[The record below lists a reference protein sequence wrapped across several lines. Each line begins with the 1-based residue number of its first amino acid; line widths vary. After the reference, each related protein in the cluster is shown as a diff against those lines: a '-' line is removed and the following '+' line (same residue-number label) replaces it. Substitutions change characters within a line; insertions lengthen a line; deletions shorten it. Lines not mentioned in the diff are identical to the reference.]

1 MPYETLLTSLEDGV
15 MTVTLNRPDKLNAFN
30 TVMSKELIDFFQ
42 RVNAMDEVRAI
53 VVTGAGR
60 AFCAG
65 ADISGGSG
73 AFQVWNDGSKPQ
85 KREARDSITL
95 AIFNCLKP
103 IVAAINGAAVGVGIT
118 MCLPMDVRLMS
129 SAARIGFVF
138 NKRGM
143 AMEAGSCWFLPRLV
157 GMQQAQEWV
166 MTAELFGA
174 EEALK
179 GGLVRSVHAPEELL
193 PAAQALARKFAA
205 STSSAVAAAVNRRL
219 MWSMLGA
226 QDPLDAVT
234 LDLQCVGYSP
244 PAPTRRK
251 ASSRSSRSDIDVLRS
266 GPQGHR
272 RRSDPV
278 RSSRTH
284 VAAKA
289 SSRSSRSGAAFPLK
303 PSKDMPP
310 FGPWEYHAD
319 CATESRARSV
329 HDRRPCQL

>member
-1 MPYETLLTSLEDGV
+1 MAYETLLTELADGV

-30 TVMSKELIDFFQ
+30 TVMSRELIDFFHG
-42 RVNAMDEVRAI
+42 VNQQDEVRAI

-73 AFQVWNDGSKPQ
+73 AFQVWNDGSKPV
-85 KREARDSITL
+85 KRDPKESITL

-118 MCLPMDVRLMS
+118 MCLPMDIRMIS
-129 SAARIGFVF
+129 TAGRIGFVF

-143 AMEAGSCWFLPRLV
+143 AMEAGSSWFLPRLV

-174 EEALK
+174 EEALR

-205 STSSAVAAAVNRRL
+205 SSSSSVAAAVNRRL
-219 MWSMLGA
+219 MWTMLGA

-234 LDLQCVGYSP
+234 LDLQCVGYLAASADAQEGIKSFFEKRP
-244 PAPTRRK
+244 P
-251 ASSRSSRSDIDVLRS
+251 
-266 GPQGHR
+266 
-272 RRSDPV
+272 
-278 RSSRTH
+278 
-284 VAAKA
+284 
-289 SSRSSRSGAAFPLK
+289 AFPLK

-310 FGPWEYHAD
+310 FGPWA
-319 CATESRARSV
+319 
-329 HDRRPCQL
+329 

>member
-1 MPYETLLTSLEDGV
+1 MTYETLLTELTDGV

-30 TVMSKELIDFFQ
+30 TVMSRELIDFFHG
-42 RVNAMDEVRAI
+42 VNAMDDVRAV

-65 ADISGGSG
+65 ADISAGSG

-85 KREARDSITL
+85 KRDPRESITL

-118 MCLPMDVRLMS
+118 MCLPMDIRMMS

-174 EEALK
+174 DEALK
-179 GGLVRSVHAPEELL
+179 AGLVRSVHAPEELL

-205 STSSAVAAAVNRRL
+205 TSSSSVAAAVNRRL
-219 MWSMLGA
+219 MWSMWGS

-234 LDLQCVGYSP
+234 LDLQCVGYLAASADAQEGIKSFFEKRP
-244 PAPTRRK
+244 P
-251 ASSRSSRSDIDVLRS
+251 I
-266 GPQGHR
+266 
-272 RRSDPV
+272 
-278 RSSRTH
+278 
-284 VAAKA
+284 
-289 SSRSSRSGAAFPLK
+289 FPLK

-310 FGPWEYHAD
+310 FGPWAE
-319 CATESRARSV
+319 V
-329 HDRRPCQL
+329 

>member
-1 MPYETLLTSLEDGV
+1 MAYETLLTELKDGV

-30 TVMSKELIDFFQ
+30 PAMSRDLIQFFTS
-42 RVNAMDEVRAI
+42 VNKMDDVRAI
-53 VVTGAGR
+53 VITGAGR

-65 ADISGGSG
+65 ADISGGSD
-73 AFQVWNDGSKPQ
+73 AFKVWNDGSKPVPQ
-85 KREARDSITL
+85 RKADESITL
-95 AIFNCLKP
+95 AIYNCLKP

-205 STSSAVAAAVNRRL
+205 SNSSSVAAAVNRRL
-219 MWSMLGA
+219 MWSMWGK

-234 LDLQCVGYSP
+234 LDLQCVGYMAASGD
-244 PAPTRRK
+244 AQEGIKSFFEKRQPT
-251 ASSRSSRSDIDVLRS
+251 
-266 GPQGHR
+266 
-272 RRSDPV
+272 
-278 RSSRTH
+278 
-284 VAAKA
+284 
-289 SSRSSRSGAAFPLK
+289 FPLK

-310 FGPWEYHAD
+310 FGPW
-319 CATESRARSV
+319 TK
-329 HDRRPCQL
+329 

>member
-1 MPYETLLTSLEDGV
+1 MAYETLLTQLEDGV

-30 TVMSKELIDFFQ
+30 TAMSRELIDFFHG
-42 RVNAMDEVRAI
+42 VNAMDEVRAI

-73 AFQVWNDGSKPQ
+73 AFQVWNDGSKPV
-85 KREARDSITL
+85 KRDPRESITL

-118 MCLPMDVRLMS
+118 MCLPMDIRMIS
-129 SAARIGFVF
+129 TAGRIGFVF

-143 AMEAGSCWFLPRLV
+143 AMEAGSSWFLPRLV

-174 EEALK
+174 DEALR
-179 GGLVRSVHAPEELL
+179 GGLVRSVHAPDELL

-205 STSSAVAAAVNRRL
+205 STSSSVAAAVNRRL
-219 MWSMLGA
+219 MWNMMGA

-234 LDLQCVGYSP
+234 LDVACVGYLAAGADAQEGIKSFFEKRP
-244 PAPTRRK
+244 P
-251 ASSRSSRSDIDVLRS
+251 
-266 GPQGHR
+266 
-272 RRSDPV
+272 
-278 RSSRTH
+278 
-284 VAAKA
+284 
-289 SSRSSRSGAAFPLK
+289 AFPLK

-310 FGPWEYHAD
+310 FGPWAE
-319 CATESRARSV
+319 EQ
-329 HDRRPCQL
+329 P

>member
-1 MPYETLLTSLEDGV
+1 MEHETLLTDLAEGV

-30 TVMSKELIDFFQ
+30 PAMSRDLIDFFT

-73 AFQVWNDGSKPQ
+73 AFKVWNDGEKPKQ
-85 KREARDSITL
+85 REAGDSITL

-118 MCLPMDVRLMS
+118 MCLPMDIRMIS
-129 SAARIGFVF
+129 SAGKIGFVF

-157 GMQQAQEWV
+157 GMQRAQEWV

-174 EEALK
+174 DEALR
-179 GGLVRSVHAPEELL
+179 GGLVRSIHAPEELV

-205 STSSAVAAAVNRRL
+205 SSSSAVAAAVNRRL

-234 LDLQCVGYSP
+234 LDLQCVGYMAASGDAQEGIKSFIEKR
-244 PAPTRRK
+244 AP
-251 ASSRSSRSDIDVLRS
+251 
-266 GPQGHR
+266 Q
-272 RRSDPV
+272 
-278 RSSRTH
+278 
-284 VAAKA
+284 
-289 SSRSSRSGAAFPLK
+289 FPLK
-303 PSKDMPP
+303 PSRDMPP
-310 FGPWEYHAD
+310 FGPWM
-319 CATESRARSV
+319 R
-329 HDRRPCQL
+329 

>member
-1 MPYETLLTSLEDGV
+1 MTYETLLMELSDG
-15 MTVTLNRPDKLNAFN
+15 MITVTLNRPDKLNAFN
-30 TVMSKELIDFFQ
+30 QAMSRDLIGFFTA
-42 RVNAMDEVRAI
+42 VNSMDEVRAI

-65 ADISGGSG
+65 ADISGGSA
-73 AFQVWNDGSKPQ
+73 AFTVWNDGAAPV
-85 KREARDSITL
+85 KRDPKDSITL
-95 AIFNCLKP
+95 AILNCLKP

-118 MCLPMDVRLMS
+118 MCLPMDIRMMS
-129 SAARIGFVF
+129 STARIGFVF

-193 PAAQALARKFAA
+193 PAAQTLARKFAA
-205 STSSAVAAAVNRRL
+205 KSSSSVAAAVNRRL

-234 LDLQCVGYSP
+234 LDVACVGYLAASADAQEGIKSFFEKR
-244 PAPTRRK
+244 AP
-251 ASSRSSRSDIDVLRS
+251 D
-266 GPQGHR
+266 
-272 RRSDPV
+272 
-278 RSSRTH
+278 
-284 VAAKA
+284 
-289 SSRSSRSGAAFPLK
+289 FPLK

-310 FGPWEYHAD
+310 FGPW
-319 CATESRARSV
+319 T
-329 HDRRPCQL
+329 

>member
-1 MPYETLLTSLEDGV
+1 MPYETLLTQLQDGV

-30 TVMSKELIDFFQ
+30 TAMSRELIDFFHA
-42 RVNAMDEVRAI
+42 VNAMDDVRAI

-73 AFQVWNDGSKPQ
+73 AFQVWNDGAAPV
-85 KREARDSITL
+85 KRDPRESITL

-118 MCLPMDVRLMS
+118 MCLPMDIRMMS
-129 SAARIGFVF
+129 TAGRIGLVF

-143 AMEAGSCWFLPRLV
+143 AMEAGSSWFLPRLV

-179 GGLVRSVHAPEELL
+179 GRLVRSIHAPEDLL
-193 PAAQALARKFAA
+193 PAAQALAKKFAA
-205 STSSAVAAAVNRRL
+205 STSSSVAAAVNRRL
-219 MWSMLGA
+219 MWTMMGA

-234 LDLQCVGYSP
+234 LDVACVGY
-244 PAPTRRK
+244 
-251 ASSRSSRSDIDVLRS
+251 L
-266 GPQGHR
+266 
-272 RRSDPV
+272 
-278 RSSRTH
+278 
-284 VAAKA
+284 AAGADAQEGIK
-289 SSRSSRSGAAFPLK
+289 SFFEKRPAAFPLR

-310 FGPWEYHAD
+310 FGPWAQA
-319 CATESRARSV
+319 ATGGAR
-329 HDRRPCQL
+329 

>member
-1 MPYETLLTSLEDGV
+1 MPYETLLTELADGV

-30 TVMSKELIDFFQ
+30 PAMSRDLIDFFTS
-42 RVNAMDEVRAI
+42 VNRMDEVRAI
-53 VVTGAGR
+53 VITGAGR

-73 AFQVWNDGSKPQ
+73 AFTVWNDGNKPQ
-85 KREARDSITL
+85 KREASDSITL
-95 AIFNCLKP
+95 AIYNCLKP

-129 SAARIGFVF
+129 SSARIGFVF

-166 MTAELFGA
+166 ATAELFGA

-179 GGLVRSVHAPEELL
+179 GGLVRSVHAPDELL
-193 PAAQALARKFAA
+193 SAAQALARKFAA
-205 STSSAVAAAVNRRL
+205 PTASAVAAAVNRRL
-219 MWSMLGA
+219 MWSMWGA

-234 LDLQCVGYSP
+234 LDLQCVGYMAASGDAQEGIKSFFEKR
-244 PAPTRRK
+244 AP
-251 ASSRSSRSDIDVLRS
+251 S
-266 GPQGHR
+266 
-272 RRSDPV
+272 
-278 RSSRTH
+278 
-284 VAAKA
+284 
-289 SSRSSRSGAAFPLK
+289 FPLK

-310 FGPWEYHAD
+310 FGPW
-319 CATESRARSV
+319 TK
-329 HDRRPCQL
+329 

>member
-1 MPYETLLTSLEDGV
+1 
-15 MTVTLNRPDKLNAFN
+15 
-30 TVMSKELIDFFQ
+30 MSRELIDFFG
-42 RVNAMDEVRAI
+42 RANAMDEVRAI

-73 AFQVWNDGSKPQ
+73 AFQVWNDGNKPQ
-85 KREARDSITL
+85 KREAKDSITL

-118 MCLPMDVRLMS
+118 MCLPMDVRMMS
-129 SAARIGFVF
+129 TTARIGFVF

-157 GMQQAQEWV
+157 GMQRAQEWV

-179 GGLVRSVHAPEELL
+179 GGLVRSVHAPDELL
-193 PAAQALARKFAA
+193 PAAQALAKKFAA
-205 STSSAVAAAVNRRL
+205 SSSSSVAAAVNRRL

-234 LDLQCVGYSP
+234 LDLQCVGYLAAGADAQEGIKSFFEKR
-244 PAPTRRK
+244 APNF
-251 ASSRSSRSDIDVLRS
+251 S
-266 GPQGHR
+266 
-272 RRSDPV
+272 
-278 RSSRTH
+278 
-284 VAAKA
+284 
-289 SSRSSRSGAAFPLK
+289 LK

-310 FGPWEYHAD
+310 FGPWA
-319 CATESRARSV
+319 
-329 HDRRPCQL
+329 

>member
-1 MPYETLLTSLEDGV
+1 MAYETLLTDLQDGV

-30 TVMSKELIDFFQ
+30 TVMSRELIDFFHG
-42 RVNAMDEVRAI
+42 VNAMDEVRAI

-73 AFQVWNDGSKPQ
+73 AFQVWNDGSKPV
-85 KREARDSITL
+85 KRDPRESITL

-118 MCLPMDVRLMS
+118 MCLPMDIRMIS
-129 SAARIGFVF
+129 TAGRIGFVF

-143 AMEAGSCWFLPRLV
+143 AMEAGSSWFLPRLV

-166 MTAELFGA
+166 MAAELFGA

-179 GGLVRSVHAPEELL
+179 GGLVRSVHPPEELL

-205 STSSAVAAAVNRRL
+205 SSSSAVAAAVNRRL
-219 MWSMLGA
+219 MWNMMGA

-234 LDLQCVGYSP
+234 LDVACVGYLAAGADAQEGIKSFFEKRP
-244 PAPTRRK
+244 P
-251 ASSRSSRSDIDVLRS
+251 
-266 GPQGHR
+266 
-272 RRSDPV
+272 
-278 RSSRTH
+278 
-284 VAAKA
+284 
-289 SSRSSRSGAAFPLK
+289 AFPLK

-310 FGPWEYHAD
+310 FGPWAAD
-319 CATESRARSV
+319 DSAG
-329 HDRRPCQL
+329 

>member
-1 MPYETLLTSLEDGV
+1 MAYETLLTDLKDGV

-30 TVMSKELIDFFQ
+30 PTMSRDLIDFFTS
-42 RVNAMDEVRAI
+42 VNAMDEVRAI

-73 AFQVWNDGSKPQ
+73 AFKVWNDGDKPA
-85 KREARDSITL
+85 KREAGDSITL

-118 MCLPMDVRLMS
+118 MCLPMDIRMIS
-129 SAARIGFVF
+129 SAGRIGFVF

-174 EEALK
+174 DEALR
-179 GGLVRSVHAPEELL
+179 GGLVRSIHAPEDLV
-193 PAAQALARKFAA
+193 PTAQALARKFAA

-219 MWSMLGA
+219 MWSMWGA

-234 LDLQCVGYSP
+234 LDLQCVGHLAAGADAQEGIKSFFEKR
-244 PAPTRRK
+244 AP
-251 ASSRSSRSDIDVLRS
+251 S
-266 GPQGHR
+266 
-272 RRSDPV
+272 
-278 RSSRTH
+278 
-284 VAAKA
+284 
-289 SSRSSRSGAAFPLK
+289 FPLK
-303 PSKDMPP
+303 PSCDMPP
-310 FGPWEYHAD
+310 FGPW
-319 CATESRARSV
+319 
-329 HDRRPCQL
+329 PK

>member
-1 MPYETLLTSLEDGV
+1 
-15 MTVTLNRPDKLNAFN
+15 
-30 TVMSKELIDFFQ
+30 MSRELIDFFQ
-42 RVNAMDEVRAI
+42 RVNGMDEVRAI

-65 ADISGGSG
+65 ADISGGTS
-73 AFQVWNDGSKPQ
+73 AFQVWNDGNKPE
-85 KREARDSITL
+85 KRKASDSITL

-118 MCLPMDVRLMS
+118 MCLPMDIRMMS
-129 SAARIGFVF
+129 STARIGFVF

-143 AMEAGSCWFLPRLV
+143 AMEAGSCWFLPRIV

-174 EEALK
+174 DEALK

-193 PAAQALARKFAA
+193 PAAQALAARFAA

-219 MWSMLGA
+219 MWSMWGA

-234 LDLQCVGYSP
+234 LDLQCVGHLAAGADAQEGIKSFFEKR
-244 PAPTRRK
+244 AP
-251 ASSRSSRSDIDVLRS
+251 V
-266 GPQGHR
+266 
-272 RRSDPV
+272 
-278 RSSRTH
+278 
-284 VAAKA
+284 
-289 SSRSSRSGAAFPLK
+289 FPLK

-310 FGPWEYHAD
+310 FGPWAQP
-319 CATESRARSV
+319 AGGSR
-329 HDRRPCQL
+329 

>member
-1 MPYETLLTSLEDGV
+1 MTHETTYETLQTELADGV
-15 MTVTLNRPDKLNAFN
+15 MTVTLDRPDKLNAFD
-30 TVMSKELIDFFQ
+30 TTMSRELIDFFQ

-73 AFQVWNDGSKPQ
+73 AFKVWSNGSKPQ
-85 KREARDSITL
+85 KREAKDSITL

-118 MCLPMDVRLMS
+118 MCLPMDIRMMS
-129 SAARIGFVF
+129 TSAKVGFVF

-166 MTAELFGA
+166 MSAELFGA

-179 GGLVRSVHAPEELL
+179 GGLVRSVHAPEALL

-205 STSSAVAAAVNRRL
+205 GSSSAVAAAVNRRL
-219 MWSMLGA
+219 MWSMWGA
-226 QDPLDAVT
+226 QDPIDAVT
-234 LDLQCVGYSP
+234 LDLQCVGYLAASADAQEGISSFFEKR
-244 PAPTRRK
+244 APN
-251 ASSRSSRSDIDVLRS
+251 
-266 GPQGHR
+266 
-272 RRSDPV
+272 
-278 RSSRTH
+278 
-284 VAAKA
+284 
-289 SSRSSRSGAAFPLK
+289 FPLK

-310 FGPWEYHAD
+310 FGPWAQKD
-319 CATESRARSV
+319 PSLRSG
-329 HDRRPCQL
+329 